1 MRGVD
6 LVLPMQWALLLGL
19 DLELLLENLKDGT

>member
-6 LVLPMQWALLLGL
+6 LVLPTQWALLLGL